1 MNTWNFQ
8 AQLRFQVRVV
18 LQYYIDL
25 ILKVFLALFRQY
37 LLTQNCFRGFHVKQ
51 IVQL

>member
-1 MNTWNFQ
+1 MNAGNFQ

-37 LLTQNCFRGFHVKQ
+37 LLTQNCFWSLHAE
-51 IVQL
+51 